1 MNTMWTVAAIVLQ
14 LVCGNSYGEEPAT
27 PYYNHGYVRN
37 TTLPPD
43 CVELAADSPADG
55 FYRTRPKQPPANV
68 PPTCV
73 LVRVFG
79 QHGELIGWIY
89 MDAEAVKFLHLAQ
102 QTR

>member
-1 MNTMWTVAAIVLQ
+1 MKMMWTVAAVVL
-14 LVCGNSYGEEPAT
+14 LLPCINSYGEEAAMH
-27 PYYNHGYVRN
+27 YYSHRYMRN
-37 TTLPPD
+37 TMLPPD

-79 QHGELIGWIY
+79 QHGEFIGWIY